1 VDKPS
6 NTVRGGACGISAAK
20 SLRSQQPPPHS
31 SIETHV
37 RLARLILVAPL
48 VALLSGCNVV
58 LMHPSGDVALQQRD
72 LILAS
77 TFLMLLIIIPVM
89 ALTALFAW
97 RYRASNK
104 AAPYDPD
111 WHHSTGLEVAIWSA
125 PLAIIVALGALTW
138 ISTHV
143 LDPYRPIARL
153 GPQKAVPASAKTLEV
168 DVVALN
174 WKWLFIYPSLGVAT
188 VNELAA
194 PVNTP
199 IAFKITSS
207 TMMNS
212 FFIPALAG
220 QIYAMPGMQTQL
232 HAVID
237 TPGQFTGFSS
247 NYSGEGFSDM
257 NFKVYGMTDAGFAHW
272 VQSVKAGG
280 GTLTRPAYSVLAEP
294 SEAEP
299 ARRYA
304 TVDPTLFGAIVNQ
317 CVQPGQLCVS
327 QMMRMDAQHGGQPQ
341 ARANSPLAPILSP
354 RMVASSSSA
363 LSPQKGD

>member
-1 VDKPS
+1 
-6 NTVRGGACGISAAK
+6 
-20 SLRSQQPPPHS
+20 
-31 SIETHV
+31 
-37 RLARLILVAPL
+37 L

-58 LMHPSGDVALQQRD
+58 LLNPSGDVAVQQRD
-72 LILAS
+72 LLLAS
-77 TFLMLLIIIPVM
+77 VALMLLIIIPVM
-89 ALTALFAW
+89 IMTVLFAW
-97 RYRASNK
+97 RYRSSNTD
-104 AAPYDPD
+104 AAYDPE

-125 PLAIIVALGALTW
+125 PLAIIIALGALTW

-153 GPQKAVPASAKTLEV
+153 GPQKAVPANAKTLDVE
-168 DVVALN
+168 VVALN

-188 VNELAA
+188 VNQLVA

-237 TPGQFTGFSS
+237 TPGEFVGFSS

-257 NFKVYGMTDAGFAHW
+257 NFKVYGMTDADFTRW
-272 VQSVKAGG
+272 VQTVKAGG
-280 GTLTRPAYSVLAEP
+280 GTLSRPTYTRLAEP

-299 ARRYA
+299 VRHYA
-304 TVDPTLFGAIVNQ
+304 TVDPSLFAAIVNQ
-317 CVQPGQLCVS
+317 CVQPGQLCVN
-327 QMMRMDAQHGGQPQ
+327 QMMRMDVKEGGQPQ
-341 ARANSPLAPILSP
+341 ASPASSIAPILSP
-354 RMVASSSSA
+354 RMVPPSSA
-363 LSPQKGD
+363 AVSPKKGD